1 MHGEGHSI
9 PEEREAEDWR
19 NGAERRRADRVVD
32 VARVDDSHEQV
43 GVGSR
48 EKRRRNLDQSE
59 KGICFEL
66 NGVVGGR
73 GVKLLSSKVEQI
85 KRI

>member
-1 MHGEGHSI
+1 M
-9 PEEREAEDWR
+9 
-19 NGAERRRADRVVD
+19 VD
-32 VARVDDSHEQV
+32 VSRVDDSHEQV

-73 GVKLLSSKVEQI
+73 GIKLLSSRWSKSRESE
-85 KRI
+85 KGWPWLEKSRAA